1 MKEFGEQVK
10 IPEVKKYLSTVIK
23 SLKSL
28 ISGNKTCMKIQDEK
42 SRKRKVAEGIAGNLT
57 NILKDSKENGST
69 KKNTTQEANKR
80 NYNVSSM
87 HVSLLFRKHF
97 PLEQVVALHLYQLTV
112 TMKKCVPLGLVFFT
126 RGTI

>member
-1 MKEFGEQVK
+1 MIDFLSFTIIESPILLRMGVK
-10 IPEVKKYLSTVIK
+10 IPELKKYLSTVIK

-42 SRKRKVAEGIAGNLT
+42 PRKRKVAEGIAGNLT

-80 NYNVSSM
+80 NNNVSSRYLCYF
-87 HVSLLFRKHF
+87 VNIF
-97 PLEQVVALHLYQLTV
+97 PWNRLWPFICTN
-112 TMKKCVPLGLVFFT
+112 
-126 RGTI
+126 